1 MKKLTRHYKRL
12 RYTRLKI
19 AVLVIIINIIML
31 PTFCKYRKDNANLFH
46 VFLNGT
52 EVGYLGD
59 IDNLQDIL
67 SDARREVG
75 SQSEEIVYAKADV
88 SYESYAVVFAEVD
101 SERAVKDR
109 MVAILNQSKTEVL
122 QHAYTVRIG
131 EYTMNMASSDDVR
144 QVLQAALNVYE
155 DDDSYVAQLV
165 SDPTRELN
173 ALTVSVITNKEAKN
187 LDADQAV
194 ENAGFEKFVVDA
206 VEDVELDG
214 DVLDFDDYEY
224 GILGMNFGDNIEVV
238 ESYVTSD
245 QIMNVDAAIELVVAV
260 QEKNT
265 IYEVKEGDTLSEISL
280 KTQIPIDKIIDLNA
294 NLENENSMIRVG
306 DELVVTTTEPPITVQ
321 RVEQEYIEEY
331 YDAPIEYVDN
341 DEWYTY
347 EMQTLQ
353 QPSCGRRNIVAE
365 ISYNNDKEVAR
376 EIIKEEVLLEAVPKI
391 VERGTKTPPTYIKP
405 ISGGRMSSGFG
416 GRKAP
421 TKGASTNHKGID
433 WAVPVGTA
441 VYASSG
447 GVVTKAGWGSGYGYC
462 VYIKH
467 PDGRETRYGHL
478 SKVLVSAG
486 QSVKQGQKIALSGN
500 TGRST
505 GPHLHFEIRIGG
517 AAVNPLKYLN

>member
-101 SERAVKDR
+101 SERAIKDR

-173 ALTVSVITNKEAKN
+173 ALTVSVITNVEAEHMDCYSSLYN
-187 LDADQAV
+187 LKMA
-194 ENAGFEKFVVDA
+194 F
-206 VEDVELDG
+206 
-214 DVLDFDDYEY
+214 
-224 GILGMNFGDNIEVV
+224 
-238 ESYVTSD
+238 
-245 QIMNVDAAIELVVAV
+245 
-260 QEKNT
+260 
-265 IYEVKEGDTLSEISL
+265 LSFF
-280 KTQIPIDKIIDLNA
+280 KII
-294 NLENENSMIRVG
+294 
-306 DELVVTTTEPPITVQ
+306 
-321 RVEQEYIEEY
+321 
-331 YDAPIEYVDN
+331 
-341 DEWYTY
+341 
-347 EMQTLQ
+347 
-353 QPSCGRRNIVAE
+353 
-365 ISYNNDKEVAR
+365 
-376 EIIKEEVLLEAVPKI
+376 
-391 VERGTKTPPTYIKP
+391 
-405 ISGGRMSSGFG
+405 F
-416 GRKAP
+416 
-421 TKGASTNHKGID
+421 
-433 WAVPVGTA
+433 
-441 VYASSG
+441 
-447 GVVTKAGWGSGYGYC
+447 
-462 VYIKH
+462 
-467 PDGRETRYGHL
+467 
-478 SKVLVSAG
+478 
-486 QSVKQGQKIALSGN
+486 
-500 TGRST
+500 
-505 GPHLHFEIRIGG
+505 
-517 AAVNPLKYLN
+517 